1 MALNTNI
8 YVPASFNN
16 SGITIV
22 NADSTNLKTLFTAG
36 VNGSDIRGIA
46 VTSDDSTARNLAL
59 YQTIGGTDYLIGT
72 INIPIN
78 SGADGTVV
86 SVNALNST
94 QLSFLK
100 LDNAG
105 NRVLS
110 LMAGG
115 ILKGK
120 LLVAATSGKTITV
133 VTYGVDY

>member
-8 YVPASFNN
+8 YVPAAFNN
-16 SGITIV
+16 SAQTFV

-36 VNGSDIRGIA
+36 ANGADVRGIA
-46 VTSDDSTARNLAL
+46 VTSDDSSARNLAL
-59 YQTIGGTDYLIGT
+59 YQTISGTDYLIGT
-72 INIPIN
+72 INIPVN
-78 SGADGTVV
+78 SGSNGTVV

-94 QLSFLK
+94 ALPFLK

-115 ILKGK
+115 ILKAK
-120 LLVAATSGKTITV
+120 LLVASTADKTITV
-133 VTYGVDY
+133 FIYGMDY